1 MNIYNQKDEL
11 IANMEGAIP
20 QLGSTLVL
28 HHRGLDE
35 ETYYKV
41 VGLTYH
47 NRGTPGYLSVK
58 VVVRE
63 IKVRKNK

>member
-11 IANMEGAIP
+11 IANFEGPVP
-20 QLGSTLVL
+20 QLDSTLVI
-28 HHRGLDE
+28 HHRDLDE

-47 NRGTPGYLSVK
+47 NKGSPGYLSVK
-58 VVVRE
+58 VTVKEV
-63 IKVRKNK
+63 KRKK